1 MCVMCSRA
9 RSLTWCRLRARR
21 LRTCRC
27 DRNWLTRAI
36 AHPRKLNLEAR
47 ATRGCGARVVTVR
60 GVRSRLRATLRTRAR
75 VTGAGIGNVSC
86 CVCVCAWRRVRSG
99 RQRLRS
105 HLQRRA
111 YATTARKLRAQRLQR
126 ANDRDVTVMC
136 PRARSLSL
144 RELRAW
150 GVHCKGRRGRRARA
164 PLPTRSNLHPRCAA
178 LAQTICSVVAQRWI
192 FALSTHVRHQ
202 PCAHT
207 FQQRFQELHNVCCI
221 LIRTPPTA
229 SVRVRS
235 LLPQVCAIVLGPK
248 ALVPP
253 KRAVRAPV
261 QFCKRTLG

>member
-1 MCVMCSRA
+1 MCGRTCAPQCARALVSRA
-9 RSLTWCRLRARR
+9 RASA
-21 LRTCRC
+21 TC
-27 DRNWLTRAI
+27 L
-36 AHPRKLNLEAR
+36 
-47 ATRGCGARVVTVR
+47 VV
-60 GVRSRLRATLRTRAR
+60 
-75 VTGAGIGNVSC
+75 

-111 YATTARKLRAQRLQR
+111 CATTARKLRARHLQR

-136 PRARSLSL
+136 PRARSLAL